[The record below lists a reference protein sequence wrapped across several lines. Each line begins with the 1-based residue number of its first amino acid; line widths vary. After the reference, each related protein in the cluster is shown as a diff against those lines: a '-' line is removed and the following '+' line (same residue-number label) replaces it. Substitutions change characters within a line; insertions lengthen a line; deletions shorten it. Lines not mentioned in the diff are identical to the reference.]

1 MGRASIQI
9 FTSNLSLNEN
19 FNSCKVRDM
28 DTINEIIAEYACN
41 FNSPS
46 KEALATARM
55 CLADSLGCAI
65 AALNYPACTKLL
77 GPIIPGTIVP
87 HGCRIPGTDFV
98 LDPVRGAFN
107 LGSMIRWLDYND
119 TWLAVEWGHPSDNIG
134 GILTLMDYISRERL
148 SKGLHALT
156 VKDLLLAMIKA
167 YEIQGILAL
176 SNSFNR
182 VGFDHVILVKV
193 ATTAVATVLLG
204 GTRQQVF
211 DAISNA
217 WIDMG
222 PLRTYRHAPNT
233 GSRKSW
239 AAGDATSRGVQ
250 LAWMTL
256 QGELG
261 YKTALTAPHW
271 GLYDVL
277 FKGHPFTLERSLG
290 SYVME
295 NILFKISFPAE
306 FHAQTAVECAIS
318 LHKNIHGQY
327 DKIRAI
333 DIYTHE
339 SAIRII
345 DKQGPLNNPADRDH
359 CLQYMVAIGLLHVC
373 LHADHYEDETSIDPR
388 IDILRHIMRTIEN
401 RGFSEDYLHP
411 DKRSIATTLEIH
423 FNDNRPSLS
432 MTVEYP
438 LGHRLRRAEGT
449 PQLYKK
455 FKANLHDRFKPS
467 HIDELT
473 RIFQDEFSLDN
484 LFIPTLVDL
493 FCDSSTV

>member
-1 MGRASIQI
+1 
-9 FTSNLSLNEN
+9 
-19 FNSCKVRDM
+19 M
-28 DTINEIIAEYACN
+28 DIINEIIAEYAFS

-46 KEALATARM
+46 IEALKTARM

-65 AALNYPACTKLL
+65 AALNYSACTKLL
-77 GPIIPGTIVP
+77 GPMVPGTLVP
-87 HGCRIPGTDFV
+87 NGCRIPGTDFV
-98 LDPVRGAFN
+98 LDPIRGAFN

-119 TWLAVEWGHPSDNIG
+119 TWLAEEWGHPSDNIG
-134 GILTLMDYISRERL
+134 GLLTLMDYLSRERL
-148 SKGLHALT
+148 SIGKRAFT
-156 VKDLLLAMIKA
+156 VKELLLAMIKA

-256 QGELG
+256 QGEMG
-261 YKTALTAPHW
+261 YKTALSAPHW

-277 FKGHPFTLERSLG
+277 FKGHAFSLQRPLG

-295 NILFKISFPAE
+295 NILFKIAFPAE
-306 FHAQTAVECAIS
+306 FHAQTAVECAIG
-318 LHKNIHGQY
+318 LYKKIQGQQ
-327 DKIRAI
+327 DEIRAI
-333 DIYTHE
+333 DIHTHE
-339 SAIRII
+339 SALRII

-359 CLQYMVAIGLLHVC
+359 CLQYMVAIGLLYGC
-373 LHADHYEDETSIDPR
+373 LHADHYENETAKDPR
-388 IDILRHIMRTIEN
+388 IDLLRHKMRTAEN
-401 RGFSEDYLHP
+401 RHFSADYLHP
-411 DKRSIATTLEIH
+411 DKRSIATTLEVH
-423 FNDNRPSLS
+423 FKNNRPSES

-438 LGHRLRRAEGT
+438 LGHRLRREEGT
-449 PQLYKK
+449 PLLFKK
-455 FKANLHDRFKPS
+455 FKDNLHNQFRPWQ
-467 HIDELT
+467 IDELMCT
-473 RIFQDEFSLDN
+473 FQDENSLDS
-484 LFIPTLVDL
+484 LLVPTLVDF
-493 FCDSSTV
+493 FCKCYTSV